1 MTEKKTLLITG
12 GSRGIGAAAAK
23 LAARSGWRVAVNY
36 AANERAAGAVVASIE
51 EAGGEAF
58 AVKGDVAAEA
68 DIVAMF
74 GAVND
79 RYGYIHGLVNN
90 AGVVD
95 RTARLETFSYARLE
109 RIFRINAIGSIVC
122 AREAVN
128 RMALSKGGKGGV
140 IVNLSS
146 AAAALGGGDMYIDYA
161 AAKGA
166 IDVMTIGLGREVASE
181 GIRVNAVR
189 PGLIDTE
196 IHADSGVADRAK
208 VLGATVPMKR
218 PGTAEEVAEAI
229 VWLLSDAASYTTS
242 TILNVTGGR

>member
-1 MTEKKTLLITG
+1 MDLEHD
-12 GSRGIGAAAAK
+12 
-23 LAARSGWRVAVNY
+23 
-36 AANERAAGAVVASIE
+36 
-51 EAGGEAF
+51 F
-58 AVKGDVAAEA
+58 APTYE
-68 DIVAMF
+68 
-74 GAVND
+74 
-79 RYGYIHGLVNN
+79 
-90 AGVVD
+90 VVD
-95 RTARLETFSYARLE
+95 GKQKT
-109 RIFRINAIGSIVC
+109 I
-122 AREAVN
+122 RE
-128 RMALSKGGKGGV
+128 LKK
-140 IVNLSS
+140 
-146 AAAALGGGDMYIDYA
+146 